1 MIFVLL
7 RPCTGKAGTSHGME
21 PSSLIDTNKLPQHI
35 AIIMD
40 GNGRWAEERGQD
52 RLFGHLNGVESVRN
66 VVEGA
71 AELGVKYLTLYAF
84 STENWERP
92 PYEVSG
98 LMELLVETIKKE
110 VPTLNKNNIRLQVI
124 GDVDMLPDNARN
136 ELKQAI
142 ADTAQNNGLTLIL
155 ALSYSSRW
163 EIVHAIQQMAADIA
177 SGKITVQQVDKDY
190 FEGLLCTAGLPD
202 PELLIRTGGE
212 IRVSNF
218 LLYQIAY
225 AELYFTEVKWPD
237 FRKNHLFDAIVD
249 FQHRQR
255 RFGKTGKQVMEKKPE
270 C

>member
-1 MIFVLL
+1 
-7 RPCTGKAGTSHGME
+7 ME
-21 PSSLIDTNKLPQHI
+21 PSSQINKSKLPEHI

-71 AELGVKYLTLYAF
+71 AEMGVKFLTLYAF
-84 STENWERP
+84 STENWDRP
-92 PYEVSG
+92 QYEVSG
-98 LMELLVETIKKE
+98 LMELLVDTIKKE
-110 VPTLNKNNIRLQVI
+110 VPTLNKNNIQLKVI
-124 GDVDMLPDNARN
+124 GDVDMLPANAQL

-142 ADTAQNNGLTLIL
+142 ADTSSNTGLTLIL

-163 EIVHAIQQMAADIA
+163 EIVHAIQQIA
-177 SGKITVQQVDKDY
+177 TEVANGKLQPEEINNTYLESK
-190 FEGLLCTAGLPD
+190 LCTNGLPD

-225 AELYFTEVKWPD
+225 AELYFTEVRWPD
-237 FRKNHLFDAIVD
+237 FRKNHLFEAIID
-249 FQHRQR
+249 FQQRQR
-255 RFGKTGKQVMEKKPE
+255 RFGKTGNQVVEKGS
-270 C
+270 